1 MQRNDL
7 TCESNANAILR
18 IVLSQ
23 KSTYKIHVEK
33 TQNKQLCKMQK
44 HDKLMSN
51 AIQLGFILLV
61 VYWQVKV
68 TSVSPRTLSTFA
80 SISSD
85 WETVRWFFQSPTCP
99 KEIAVSF
106 GKLSSLSY
114 AVYLFKCVTSSV
126 IFSNGLEYLA
136 TYFSKHRNEIHFRKH
151 EPCLVVKRCFKTISV
166 HCLAILPSFT
176 NLSETF

>member
-61 VYWQVKV
+61 VYW
-68 TSVSPRTLSTFA
+68 
-80 SISSD
+80 
-85 WETVRWFFQSPTCP
+85 
-99 KEIAVSF
+99 
-106 GKLSSLSY
+106 
-114 AVYLFKCVTSSV
+114 
-126 IFSNGLEYLA
+126 
-136 TYFSKHRNEIHFRKH
+136 
-151 EPCLVVKRCFKTISV
+151 
-166 HCLAILPSFT
+166 
-176 NLSETF
+176 